1 MQFLRRHLPAIFIL
15 FITGGL
21 LLFFAYKN
29 EYSEGGADNVWHYYF
44 SRYAPAYPEFFLHH
58 WGKPFFI
65 LLSTSFAQFGFYG
78 LQIFNVLVGL
88 SAAIVTYKFGEKL
101 KLKFNWLSIVL
112 LLFTPLYFAI
122 VQSGMTEPLMSLV
135 LVASMYLLYEKKF
148 LVGTILMSFSIYTR
162 TEGSFLTLYVLFYLL
177 LIGKWKYIPFLGV
190 GFIFYSIIGKFSGH
204 DFLWFFTEN
213 PYKVVSPY
221 GHGNWMDMLKKYNI
235 IWGIPQLVLL
245 ILSLFVLMFN
255 ILSSIK
261 TFNRKKLT
269 PDYNVLFLVL
279 IPAVLFLLFHVIA
292 WKFGMFASLGLER
305 VLASVSPLWVV
316 LCCYGIHK
324 LLPEKLPVKF
334 SLPVIAVFVFFIVRS
349 TFDVYKYPLIATSDA
364 KVERDAAKW
373 FKANYSQDCI
383 IYYAHPGIV
392 FHTDRNPFDK
402 EKNIE
407 QFGLKVENL
416 EVKSIPTY
424 IFWDNQFSDSSCGL
438 KLDDLLN
445 SPKVRLIHPLFEDWT
460 FKLYVFELVK

>member
-177 LIGKWKYIPFLGV
+177 LIGKWK
-190 GFIFYSIIGKFSGH
+190 
-204 DFLWFFTEN
+204 
-213 PYKVVSPY
+213 
-221 GHGNWMDMLKKYNI
+221 
-235 IWGIPQLVLL
+235 
-245 ILSLFVLMFN
+245 
-255 ILSSIK
+255 
-261 TFNRKKLT
+261 TF
-269 PDYNVLFLVL
+269 
-279 IPAVLFLLFHVIA
+279 H
-292 WKFGMFASLGLER
+292 
-305 VLASVSPLWVV
+305 
-316 LCCYGIHK
+316 
-324 LLPEKLPVKF
+324 
-334 SLPVIAVFVFFIVRS
+334 
-349 TFDVYKYPLIATSDA
+349 
-364 KVERDAAKW
+364 
-373 FKANYSQDCI
+373 
-383 IYYAHPGIV
+383 
-392 FHTDRNPFDK
+392 
-402 EKNIE
+402 
-407 QFGLKVENL
+407 
-416 EVKSIPTY
+416 
-424 IFWDNQFSDSSCGL
+424 FW
-438 KLDDLLN
+438 
-445 SPKVRLIHPLFEDWT
+445 
-460 FKLYVFELVK
+460 